1 MLREGHAHRQVWTV
15 QASASVRR
23 VFRRAQCGR
32 TVLVVVQL
40 CALEVTS
47 TLVLFVL
54 NCFSWLFMPQ
64 MLFRYLASF
73 VGFVFH
79 CE

>member
-1 MLREGHAHRQVWTV
+1 M
-15 QASASVRR
+15 
-23 VFRRAQCGR
+23 
-32 TVLVVVQL
+32 VVQL